1 MLKRHHL
8 LCVMCALAL
17 GAFCSCGPMT
27 ADSYMRQYEEF
38 VDELADNFRTYS
50 DADWD
55 RQSKRYDKFTGPWY
69 ARVEDQLSMSQK
81 LEAHKLTCGAGL
93 VFSYKYGKDVAGA
106 LVGLAEDF
114 VGMLADDFSDAVDDL
129 DEAIDDVDDM
139 LDAEGDE

>member
-1 MLKRHHL
+1 
-8 LCVMCALAL
+8 MCALAF

-55 RQSKRYDKFTGPWY
+55 RQAKRYDKFTGPWY

-93 VFSYKYGKDVAGA
+93 VFSYKYGRDVAGA
-106 LVGLAEDF
+106 IFDLAGDF
-114 VGMLADDFSDAVDDL
+114 MDAVADEFADMDDGT
-129 DEAIDDVDDM
+129 DEIADTADGTDT
-139 LDAEGDE
+139 LEDE